1 VKPGDLVELVR
12 VRPEIGRPRSEWS
25 RIPAAR
31 GLLIAT
37 YPGLM
42 PYESRVVILD
52 DINQEP
58 TTYES
63 GPGWQVCV
71 LQEAE

>member
-1 VKPGDLVELVR
+1 MKPGDLVELVR
-12 VRPEIGRPRSEWS
+12 VRPEVGRPRSEWS

-63 GPGWQVCV
+63 VLGWQVCV

>member
-1 VKPGDLVELVR
+1 MKPGDLVELVL
-12 VRPEIGRPRSEWS
+12 VRPEMGRPRSEWR

-52 DINQEP
+52 DINNEP

-63 GPGWQVCV
+63 GPGWQVRV

>member
-1 VKPGDLVELVR
+1 VKPGDLVELER
-12 VRPEIGRPRSEWS
+12 VRPEVGRPRSEWS

-42 PYESRVVILD
+42 P
-52 DINQEP
+52 
-58 TTYES
+58 
-63 GPGWQVCV
+63 
-71 LQEAE
+71 